1 MNGSGKTPSKQ
12 LADVLEE
19 ALQKEGGVLHGAS
32 LLRAKPSAW
41 YVLLKA
47 PFADAKTMLL
57 NAEKQSFIVHICC
70 TKRKSPYV
78 SKKRNA
84 HMDKLRNVCFK
95 RIKTIMES
103 AKINGAPVTAA
114 TTWNSLELTVRIDR
128 QCTSVCLVLCFPVH
142 RNSLVATCP
151 HSATRKRTIAE
162 VSSSVTYFT
171 AAWKGAQVFCKK
183 AELPM
188 KMQRSAG
195 GVSEPVPRHLNDF
208 FAKLIPHRVD
218 AGVKQ
223 NVKRNAENDFF
234 AKLIPHRVDAGVKQN
249 VKRNAENDFFAK
261 LIPHRVDAAGG
272 VSEPVPRHLNDVV
285 AKLIL
290 DRVDAGVKQTVK
302 RNAETVCDFADRLQK
317 TFHNQNFLAG
327 ADVMHSGSAY
337 EGLSVKPKTDFD
349 VIVVLALKCLE
360 DDFEVIR
367 DESLFFKI
375 KTKTGFVDAEKLQEL
390 LFKELAECVEKTKVE
405 GARVRCREGLA
416 SLDVEIET
424 ALGKISVDLSPQIPV
439 RSWGRCPDLVSLSDL
454 PRCLR
459 RYIDVLNRNKSPVMF
474 FSPAVPGRHRNGH
487 LLCNVSFSMLEKSFL
502 RDNVQVRDM
511 VRLAKATA
519 VCQDWKEKFGLKSFH
534 IKRVAVKYSDELEGK
549 ALWSG
554 YQLLL
559 SKLLEELAST
569 DTFDGFFISNQVI
582 YKKKPE
588 KVNMLKKKIKQVIPW
603 RALTLRKKWDE
614 YARQA

>member
-1 MNGSGKTPSKQ
+1 M
-12 LADVLEE
+12 
-19 ALQKEGGVLHGAS
+19 
-32 LLRAKPSAW
+32 
-41 YVLLKA
+41 
-47 PFADAKTMLL
+47 
-57 NAEKQSFIVHICC
+57 
-70 TKRKSPYV
+70 
-78 SKKRNA
+78 
-84 HMDKLRNVCFK
+84 
-95 RIKTIMES
+95 
-103 AKINGAPVTAA
+103 
-114 TTWNSLELTVRIDR
+114 
-128 QCTSVCLVLCFPVH
+128 LCFPVH

-151 HSATRKRTIAE
+151 HSATRKRTIAK

-171 AAWKGAQVFCKK
+171 AARKGAPVFCKK

-223 NVKRNAENDFF
+223 NVKRNAE
-234 AKLIPHRVDAGVKQN
+234 
-249 VKRNAENDFFAK
+249 
-261 LIPHRVDAAGG
+261 
-272 VSEPVPRHLNDVV
+272 NDVV

-424 ALGKISVDLSPQIPV
+424 ALGKISVDLSQQIPV

-588 KVNMLKKKIKQVIPW
+588 KVNKLKNEIKQVIPW